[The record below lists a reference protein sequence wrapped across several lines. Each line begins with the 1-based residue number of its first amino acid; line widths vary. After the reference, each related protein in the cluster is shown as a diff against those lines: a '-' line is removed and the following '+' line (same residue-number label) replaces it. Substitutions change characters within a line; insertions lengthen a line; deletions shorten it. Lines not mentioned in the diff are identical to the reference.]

1 MNYYLNIINNRFYTK
16 ALYSFLHCL
25 FLACLIYGCNT
36 KNISNYGG
44 QDGQIDLPHHS
55 NGSIEDPSIVFYE
68 KMVECLHNQLEMGK
82 DGENYFNQCLNDFH
96 KGDHPTLINLL
107 EKTNSGG
114 DNFLHHA
121 VKSNPAIFMIIIR
134 KLFSIQTP
142 HSTIDEILDIKNS
155 GRSTCIDLITV
166 NGNIGLIKKIFKESE
181 QYGYTI
187 QTYILQHSIDFAKD
201 DISSNKNIKNIDNI
215 KAVIQEI
222 NDYIKKHTNENDNL
236 QEKSELLDLGNIE
249 IGDNQSVQYLN
260 DQINELGKHV
270 DEITET
276 KTFRCLW
283 KNCNGTYNQDQ
294 ESDYYT
300 HVYSHA
306 SGNCICRWSG
316 CEKGRYTTSHIL
328 KTHLR
333 THTGEQPYQCQY
345 CTKKFADING
355 RIVHERRHTG
365 EKPYQCRYC
374 TKAFSQSNS
383 RTQHERT
390 KHPHS
395 LLNLDNLDD
404 IDMVDNDDKEYNELI
419 AHFN

>member
-1 MNYYLNIINNRFYTK
+1 M
-16 ALYSFLHCL
+16 
-25 FLACLIYGCNT
+25 ACLIYGCNT

-316 CEKGRYTTSHIL
+316 ARRGDTQLHI
-328 KTHLR
+328 
-333 THTGEQPYQCQY
+333 
-345 CTKKFADING
+345 F
-355 RIVHERRHTG
+355 
-365 EKPYQCRYC
+365 
-374 TKAFSQSNS
+374 
-383 RTQHERT
+383 
-390 KHPHS
+390 
-395 LLNLDNLDD
+395 
-404 IDMVDNDDKEYNELI
+404 
-419 AHFN
+419 